1 MEHGNAFQ
9 HLRLHLEARDPA
21 RNVARRYWIETSE
34 DLFGAIIVD
43 YAWGRIGTRG
53 QMRRVSFSTDREA
66 ERFIKSLRQRRL
78 GARKRIGVAY
88 IEVPA

>member
-43 YAWGRIGTRG
+43 YAWGAHRHQGSDAAGLLPNR
-53 QMRRVSFSTDREA
+53 S
-66 ERFIKSLRQRRL
+66 
-78 GARKRIGVAY
+78 
-88 IEVPA
+88 